1 MKTPFIL
8 ALGLA
13 LAGCANLTR
22 LNGFATGPEG
32 ARATPCE
39 VAIAGAGTPRD
50 MFRDTRAAR
59 MTTGGNGWCGWAVRL
74 VDDRGTA
81 SEWTGASIVR
91 APSHGQV
98 RVRLADGM
106 AHIEYRPAPGYRGPD
121 HFAVRLR
128 PGLATRRATVRVVP
142 PAPGPAVPETV
153 ITSTR
158 WIGGSFLPA
167 SI

>member
-1 MKTPFIL
+1 MRTPSIV

-13 LAGCANLTR
+13 LASCANLAQ
-22 LNGFATGPEG
+22 LNGFATGPVG
-32 ARATPCE
+32 PRAVPCE

-59 MTTGGNGWCGWAVRL
+59 MTTGGDGWCGWAVRL

-91 APSHGQV
+91 APLHGQV
-98 RVRLADGM
+98 RVRLAGGM
-106 AHIEYRPAPGYRGPD
+106 AHVEYRPAPGYRGSD
-121 HFAVRLR
+121 RFAVRLR
-128 PGLATRRATVRVVP
+128 PGLATRRAIVRVVP
-142 PAPGPAVPETV
+142 PAPGAAAPETV